1 MAGPAER
8 LLQIIFPFNR
18 FPSTRFAAL
27 RTGAQFKLFNRFGQI
42 VVRDQSGT
50 VQIVQNITGWSTGML
65 SGRLLEM

>member
-1 MAGPAER
+1 
-8 LLQIIFPFNR
+8 
-18 FPSTRFAAL
+18 
-27 RTGAQFKLFNRFGQI
+27 LFNRFGQI